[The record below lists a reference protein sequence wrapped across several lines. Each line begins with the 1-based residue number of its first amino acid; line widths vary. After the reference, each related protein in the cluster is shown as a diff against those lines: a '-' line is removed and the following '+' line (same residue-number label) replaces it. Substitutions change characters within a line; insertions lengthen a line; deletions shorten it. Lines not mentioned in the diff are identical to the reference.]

1 MTTESTNLLLSWE
14 NVERLPELQ
23 RLKLVLDTLPSEKVI
38 AALKARRGHGRNDFP
53 VEAMFNALI
62 AGIVFQHNSSSSM
75 LRELHRSENWLN
87 SLSETSP
94 VSERIRVDIYKTV
107 LLCLLRGSVILRG
120 D

>member
-53 VEAMFNALI
+53 VETMFNALI
-62 AGIVFQHNSSSSM
+62 AGIVCFSTT
-75 LRELHRSENWLN
+75 HRVPCCASCIG
-87 SLSETSP
+87 
-94 VSERIRVDIYKTV
+94 VKT
-107 LLCLLRGSVILRG
+107 GSIP
-120 D
+120 